1 MRKYIFYSFITII
14 IIFTLIPF
22 VSLETYELGF
32 SMKKVFDNI
41 IVFGILSLIFSLFF
55 HESIFRP
62 TETKYKI
69 FYIITNGF
77 KILFGTFFSF
87 IFICGIISGLLLSI
101 NSYVGK
107 QEIINL
113 KSKVISTNE
122 TTSKNGLKH
131 YYITVE
137 IPNEKREVELKVKRQ
152 YMKGET
158 FKGQLYKG
166 SLNMY
171 YK

>member
-1 MRKYIFYSFITII
+1 M
-14 IIFTLIPF
+14 
-22 VSLETYELGF
+22 
-32 SMKKVFDNI
+32 
-41 IVFGILSLIFSLFF
+41 
-55 HESIFRP
+55 
-62 TETKYKI
+62 
-69 FYIITNGF
+69 
-77 KILFGTFFSF
+77 
-87 IFICGIISGLLLSI
+87 
-101 NSYVGK
+101 
-107 QEIINL
+107 INL

-122 TTSKNGLKH
+122 TTSKSGLKH

-158 FKGQLYKG
+158 FEGQLYKG